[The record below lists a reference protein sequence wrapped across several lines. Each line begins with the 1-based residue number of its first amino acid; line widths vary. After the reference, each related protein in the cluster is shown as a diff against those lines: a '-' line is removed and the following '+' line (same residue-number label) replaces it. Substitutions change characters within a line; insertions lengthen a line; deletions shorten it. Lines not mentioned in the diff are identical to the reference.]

1 MILYINELALTILI
15 FIREIKYMKTNIL
28 NINMSMKHITDNVIK
43 LLFIFRC
50 NNGHV
55 IFLLNFFHF

>member
-43 LLFIFRC
+43 LLFFL
-50 NNGHV
+50 GV
-55 IFLLNFFHF
+55 IMVT